1 MTGAGKGSPA
11 GRTKLSSVVT
21 LTEDSDVTII
31 GYQVQADVGGGLAQ
45 LGGAIVEKTW
55 RKLAIEFFRKFE
67 ALLNEDENESIVAA
81 APTPKAPSSRALYWP
96 IGALISLAAVTY
108 VAVHA

>member
-45 LGGAIVEKTW
+45 LGGAIVEKT
-55 RKLAIEFFRKFE
+55 LEE
-67 ALLNEDENESIVAA
+67 ACDRVLSEIRSAA
-81 APTPKAPSSRALYWP
+81 ERR
-96 IGALISLAAVTY
+96 
-108 VAVHA
+108 